1 MAAVYSGATTMR
13 EQFSE
18 WYLDYRNNFTSVLGF
33 ADYYGITLDQ
43 ANQVIEIGRVIH
55 HSPHPES

>member
-18 WYLDYRNNFTSVLGF
+18 WYLDYRNNFTSVLVLPI
-33 ADYYGITLDQ
+33 ITELLS
-43 ANQVIEIGRVIH
+43 IKPIK
-55 HSPHPES
+55 